1 MTDDDNP
8 AGVPA
13 ERPAVLGPLAALVGE
28 WETEAVFEAGFLGP
42 DTPAVSGRGHTSF
55 EWMDGE
61 FFLLQRFSA
70 EHPAA
75 PNGLAVIGAGEDGKT
90 LTQHYYDSRGV
101 ERVYRMSLD
110 SGVWKLQR
118 DAPGFCQRFTGTLA
132 SDGATIEGAWE
143 MSPDGS
149 AWKHDFRLTYRK
161 LR

>member
-1 MTDDDNP
+1 MTDADHA
-8 AGVPA
+8 AGVPPG
-13 ERPAVLGPLAALVGE
+13 RPAVLGPLAALVGE
-28 WETEAVFEAGFLGP
+28 WETEAFFDAGFFGP
-42 DTPAVSGRGHTSF
+42 GAPAVTGRGHTSF

-61 FFLLQRFSA
+61 FFLLQRFTA

-75 PNGLAVIGAGEDGKT
+75 PNGLAVIGAEDGQV

-101 ERVYRMSLD
+101 ERVYQMSLD
-110 SGVWKLQR
+110 GGVWRLQR

-132 SDGATIEGAWE
+132 SDSATIEGAWE

-149 AWKHDFRLTYRK
+149 DWKHDFRLTYRK